1 MELTPV
7 QQRVVGALAEK
18 ELTTPDNYPLSMN
31 ALLAACNQSTNRDP
45 VMQLDERVVSNTLEN
60 LKSAGVVRV
69 VYSKGMRVDKYRHV
83 LPEAIGVAPPELA
96 LLTVLMLRGPQTGA
110 ELRARTERMHPFDGQ
125 GDIDATLD
133 TLARRD
139 PPLVTLHARQ
149 PGQKEPRWAHLLGSP
164 AASDAEGRAAPTPD
178 QPGANPG
185 RWGPTGV
192 PAGVSEERS
201 PERAG
206 VTVADPDRLS
216 ALEARMTALEARLDR
231 LDLD

>member
-7 QQRVVGALAEK
+7 QQRVVGALVEK

-83 LPEAIGVAPPELA
+83 LPEAIGVEVPELA

-110 ELRARTERMHPFDGQ
+110 ELRARTERMHAFGSVAEVEAALQ
-125 GDIDATLD
+125 S
-133 TLARRD
+133 LADRAE
-139 PPLVTLHARQ
+139 PLVEHLPRQ
-149 PGQKEPRWAHLLGSP
+149 PGQKEARYADLAVTTGAVTPRPPQPDAAAPEPSPPPP
-164 AASDAEGRAAPTPD
+164 AAPVVDARELANEVAALRAEVA
-178 QPGANPG
+178 
-185 RWGPTGV
+185 
-192 PAGVSEERS
+192 EL
-201 PERAG
+201 RAE
-206 VTVADPDRLS
+206 VAELRHRD
-216 ALEARMTALEARLDR
+216 
-231 LDLD
+231 

>member
-7 QQRVVGALAEK
+7 QQRVVGALVEK

-83 LPEAIGVAPPELA
+83 LHEAIGVDVPELA
-96 LLTVLMLRGPQTGA
+96 LLTVMMLRGPQTGA
-110 ELRARTERMHPFDGQ
+110 ELRARTERMHAFEGQ

-133 TLARRD
+133 RLSRRD
-139 PPLVTLHARQ
+139 PPLVSLLPRQ
-149 PGQKEPRWAHLLGSP
+149 PGQKEPRWSHLLGPGADPSP
-164 AASDAEGRAAPTPD
+164 A
-178 QPGANPG
+178 
-185 RWGPTGV
+185 PTGV
-192 PAGVSEERS
+192 RPDTAPAPS
-201 PERAG
+201 PES
-206 VTVADPDRLS
+206 VPPPSPPDPSPDRLA
-216 ALEARMTALEARLDR
+216 ALEERVAALEARLDQLG
-231 LDLD
+231 LD

>member
-83 LPEAIGVAPPELA
+83 LPEAIGVEVPELS

-110 ELRARTERMHPFDGQ
+110 ELRARTERMHPFSGQ

-133 TLARRD
+133 SLSRRD
-139 PPLVTLHARQ
+139 PPLVALQPRQ
-149 PGQKEPRWAHLLGSP
+149 PGQKEPRWVHLLGPAADPSP
-164 AASDAEGRAAPTPD
+164 A
-178 QPGANPG
+178 
-185 RWGPTGV
+185 PTGV
-192 PAGVSEERS
+192 GPDVAPAPES
-201 PERAG
+201 PPPAP
-206 VTVADPDRLS
+206 TYQQPDRL
-216 ALEARMTALEARLDR
+216 ADLEERVAVLEARIDQLGLD
-231 LDLD
+231 